1 MQKRKGVEEKTNVF
15 YNKNNN
21 KNQEKMLALT
31 VIGLLSVVILIIIF
45 RLFFLYIELFN
56 QTKTLIEPRNSWF
69 Y

>member
-31 VIGLLSVVILIIIF
+31 VIGLF
-45 RLFFLYIELFN
+45 
-56 QTKTLIEPRNSWF
+56 
-69 Y
+69 

>member
-56 QTKTLIEPRNSWF
+56 QTKTLIELRNSWF